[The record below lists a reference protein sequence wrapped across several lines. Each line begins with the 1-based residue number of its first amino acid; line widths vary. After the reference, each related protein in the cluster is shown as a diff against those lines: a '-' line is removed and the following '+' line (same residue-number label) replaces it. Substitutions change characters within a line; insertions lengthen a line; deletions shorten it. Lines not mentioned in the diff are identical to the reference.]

1 MGISSSTEKPLGSTT
16 ASTGEMSVLITE
28 GTLPAGE
35 TPVIITEGTLPPG
48 EAPVLIIEE
57 TLPPGETPLLMT
69 EGTLPPGET
78 PILITEGTLPP
89 VETPVVITEGTV
101 PAGETPILITEGTLP
116 PGETPVVITEGTVP
130 AGETPILIMEGTL
143 PPGEI
148 PVLITEGTLP
158 QGETTGLVT
167 DGPHFETS
175 SPTRQTPLK
184 IGTKIEK
191 PTDIVPTTDFKE
203 TTFLAIDI
211 ENGRDFEKTSPT
223 TTTATEQPVTTN
235 DCCAEY
241 SHRGSPD
248 CYEYCELAEQ
258 LAALMALLA
267 SYGRHRHR
275 RSHAYEMEELI
286 MDNLYTAYIDLEEC
300 IQFSECRAEKIQA
313 VHAAL
318 SGISKASKTLGTL
331 SREFLA
337 RVQEFNLAR
346 LAQVDRAL
354 AHSLSYNCSL
364 LEKTAVMG
372 EAVTT
377 AACLAYKA
385 EASPATA
392 HHKKDVECD
401 KEFAAAVGE
410 LMGCVDAEKTCS
422 NKVVFKSMAAL
433 NEQGECV
440 SIEEARKSVGII
452 ENKISMALGKH

>member
-35 TPVIITEGTLPPG
+35 TPVIITGGTLS
-48 EAPVLIIEE
+48 
-57 TLPPGETPLLMT
+57 PGETP
-69 EGTLPPGET
+69 
-78 PILITEGTLPP
+78 
-89 VETPVVITEGTV
+89 V
-101 PAGETPILITEGTLP
+101 LITEGTLP
-116 PGETPVVITEGTVP
+116 PGETPV
-130 AGETPILIMEGTL
+130 
-143 PPGEI
+143 
-148 PVLITEGTLP
+148 LITEETLP

-223 TTTATEQPVTTN
+223 TEDQTTTTTTTTATEQPVTTN

-275 RSHAYEMEELI
+275 RSHANEMEELI

-318 SGISKASKTLGTL
+318 SGISKASKTLGTM

-433 NEQGECV
+433 IEQGECV

-452 ENKISMALGKH
+452 ENKMSMVLGKH

>member
-1 MGISSSTEKPLGSTT
+1 MGIIEGTLSP
-16 ASTGEMSVLITE
+16 GETPVLITE

-35 TPVIITEGTLPPG
+35 TS
-48 EAPVLIIEE
+48 
-57 TLPPGETPLLMT
+57 
-69 EGTLPPGET
+69 
-78 PILITEGTLPP
+78 
-89 VETPVVITEGTV
+89 
-101 PAGETPILITEGTLP
+101 ILITEGTLP

-130 AGETPILIMEGTL
+130 AGETPILITEGTL

-148 PVLITEGTLP
+148 PVLISEGTLP
-158 QGETTGLVT
+158 QGETTGLIT
-167 DGPHFETS
+167 DGPHPETS

-184 IGTKIEK
+184 IGTKTDK

-223 TTTATEQPVTTN
+223 TEDQTTTTTTTTTTTATEQPVTTN

-248 CYEYCELAEQ
+248 CYEYCALAEQ

-275 RSHAYEMEELI
+275 RSHANEMEELI

-318 SGISKASKTLGTL
+318 SGISKASKTLGTM
-331 SREFLA
+331 SREFLV

-433 NEQGECV
+433 IEQGECV